1 MLNAEYDACDGRLAP
16 AANPVPR
23 PARGFQ
29 TTATVTSSH
38 AFSRPYAA
46 EATHS
51 RSTASAHSGG
61 NRALATMRATASARL
76 RRSMPR
82 NSAALPPLLPMRT
95 RRRPRSRTRWTKSW
109 CSWRSA
115 ASVRRPEARRRTA
128 PWQVEAVRAKATP
141 SEWVVRSGMG
151 PCSVVV
157 VVAGTSSRVV
167 CESVAGY
174 A

>member
-1 MLNAEYDACDGRLAP
+1 MLNAEDGVCDGRFAP
-16 AANPVPR
+16 AASPVPT
-23 PARGFQ
+23 PARSFQ

-38 AFSRPYAA
+38 AFSRPHAA

-51 RSTASAHSGG
+51 RSTASAHAGG

-76 RRSMPR
+76 RGSMPR

-95 RRRPRSRTRWTKSW
+95 RRPPRSRTRWTKSW

-128 PWQVEAVRAKATP
+128 PWQVEAAKAKATP
-141 SEWVVRSGMG
+141 SGWVARSGMG
-151 PCSVVV
+151 PRSVVA
-157 VVAGTSSRVV
+157 VAGTSSRVV
-167 CESVAGY
+167 CDSVAGY